1 MLGATY
7 DILDDAAIIAAEL
20 AQPQAG
26 GASLGAQYDEIIT
39 SGDFAGGST
48 MVDVFPLTFNDPDGG
63 STSVTIDAF
72 GTNPDGTLLDSNNE
86 PDFPY
91 DTTLGVR
98 IKSTGAWV
106 GDTNDDADGQ
116 YGGNMYESQVTF
128 DAEAGVEYEV
138 VVGAWSDSVP
148 LNYGV
153 TYTTQELSDMGA
165 VIGENVRPLN
175 QNASIALNI
184 PTRRTDPDGLLD
196 DGSGSISTET
206 GSPEVN
212 GANSITTNGGPVS
225 LTYEEADALL
235 NGNGSCACAV
245 WIGRG

>member
-7 DILDDAAIIAAEL
+7 DILDDAATIAAEL
-20 AQPQAG
+20 VQPQAG

-39 SGDFAGGST
+39 SADFAGGST

-72 GTNPDGTLLDSNNE
+72 GTNPDGTLLDSNNP

-106 GDTNDDADGQ
+106 DTNDDIDNADGQ
-116 YGGNMYESQVTF
+116 YGGVMYESQITF

-138 VVGAWSDSVP
+138 VVGAWSDNVP

-153 TYTTQELSDMGA
+153 TSTTRLVKDGGA
-165 VIGENVRPLN
+165 VEEVGL
-175 QNASIALNI
+175 SIE
-184 PTRRTDPDGLLD
+184 R
-196 DGSGSISTET
+196 
-206 GSPEVN
+206 
-212 GANSITTNGGPVS
+212 
-225 LTYEEADALL
+225 
-235 NGNGSCACAV
+235 
-245 WIGRG
+245 

>member
-20 AQPQAG
+20 VQPQAG

-39 SGDFAGGST
+39 SGDMAGGST

-138 VVGAWSDSVP
+138 VVGAYSRRRAP
-148 LNYGV
+148 
-153 TYTTQELSDMGA
+153 ELWGYLYDA
-165 VIGENVRPLN
+165 
-175 QNASIALNI
+175 
-184 PTRRTDPDGLLD
+184 RTKRY
-196 DGSGSISTET
+196 GSGHRREC
-206 GSPEVN
+206 SPIESERIDRPEYSHQ
-212 GANSITTNGGPVS
+212 AH
-225 LTYEEADALL
+225 
-235 NGNGSCACAV
+235 
-245 WIGRG
+245 